1 MRRPAPSTEANSPAS
16 EPGFVHL
23 ESGMFSQIGGDT
35 RDRFALLGV
44 ASPSDLRLL
53 SRFLGEPHY
62 AGGELS
68 SGSLQ

>member
-1 MRRPAPSTEANSPAS
+1 
-16 EPGFVHL
+16 
-23 ESGMFSQIGGDT
+23 MFSQIGGDT